1 MWYDMIIIQYYIHI
15 KTVVLNVLFV
25 ILLLGFSLV
34 LDLKGRL
41 GSLVEKVGMLVRNI
55 RYCTLG

>member
-34 LDLKGRL
+34 LDFKGRL

>member
-41 GSLVEKVGMLVRNI
+41 GSLVEKVRMLVRNI

>member
-41 GSLVEKVGMLVRNI
+41 GSLVEKVGMLVRNL
-55 RYCTLG
+55 RYRILG